1 MSDSIQPVNLAAV
14 EQRATQQDAKQAA
27 AFQDAAKSRFTEDI
41 ERGFNP
47 AAAEREQGRANK
59 FRRLETR
66 KKSPAGEPRKVQ
78 GVGKKSEEDLAQ
90 SYNRR
95 NSELP
100 QDRLRA
106 LRDGLRQ
113 GQNAE
118 EVLADVSKEFPDA
131 TLADE
136 ALEYLEK
143 ETEGDLKSNVREAR
157 ELLNETKGR
166 EVIAGRNV
174 DTVAKSFHNKGVGQ
188 NPSELREL
196 YREVTGSP
204 RDHNTL
210 FSELSNK
217 YSFDQLKLVVAFLL
231 KGLSYDLK
239 SKGPSI
245 QPAELI
251 RLMTETRNLQ
261 SILWVY
267 LFYKSRM
274 RMIRSLYKSYGLDF
288 HEAITFEKLAQQ
300 FIHLVEER
308 YPSVLKLLK
317 QLEKFGPLDD
327 LEKIIVLMQYRDGIR
342 QLSPRLYKSI
352 RHRQDL
358 LLVILE
364 SLEELEERTAEEDE
378 DDNSL

>member
-1 MSDSIQPVNLAAV
+1 MSDSIQPINLAAI
-14 EQRATQQDAKQAA
+14 EQRATQKEARQTEATQESAKA
-27 AFQDAAKSRFTEDI
+27 RLTE
-41 ERGFNP
+41 ELEMGFNP
-47 AAAEREQGRANK
+47 GAVEREQSRASR

-66 KKSPAGEPRKVQ
+66 KKQPTEEGRRVKE
-78 GVGKKSEEDLAQ
+78 VGKKTEEDLAQ
-90 SYNRR
+90 GYNRR
-95 NSELP
+95 NPELP
-100 QDRLRA
+100 PDRLRA
-106 LRDGLRQ
+106 LRDALRQ
-113 GQNAE
+113 GQTPE
-118 EVLADVSKEFPDA
+118 EVLKDVSREFPDA

-143 ETEGDLKSNVREAR
+143 ETQGELKSNVRRAR
-157 ELLNETKGR
+157 ELLNELKGR

-174 DTVAKSFHNKGVGQ
+174 DTVAKSFHQKGIGQ

-196 YREVTGSP
+196 YRDITGNP

-231 KGLSYDLK
+231 KGLAFDLK

-245 QPAELI
+245 QQAELM

-267 LFYKSRM
+267 LFFKSRM
-274 RMIRSLYKSYGLDF
+274 RLIRSLYKAYGLDY
-288 HEAITFEKLAQQ
+288 EEILTFEMLAKQ
-300 FIHLVEER
+300 FIKLVEER

-317 QLEKFGPLDD
+317 QLEKFGSLDD
-327 LEKIIVLMQYRDGIR
+327 LEKIIVLMQYRDAVR
-342 QLSPRLYKSI
+342 QLSPRLYKSL

-364 SLEELEERTAEEDE
+364 ALEEMEERTAEEDE
-378 DDNSL
+378 EE